1 MLVMLSLMKRAM
13 SVRRGCA
20 RLAIASAAAACTA
33 VLTSAVCV
41 PLRAASADRSL
52 RDILEGCRESDKS
65 VRTSKGTFTI
75 EFEDSGTGSGPM
87 GPRYRFGKRLEG
99 SWVASDAG
107 LREETVRFYPE
118 LTPAEQRLLDEE
130 QERWRPFRSGPA
142 PPPHGELSQIV
153 VFDGSRCRVVTHQNG
168 VRDLDQLSEG
178 TSAAATARGMSEF
191 WKWLGLTPVG
201 AEGRRVVEYPTA
213 ELSPEIIGREKID
226 GVECIKVRSGHAS
239 LRGEVIWWVAP
250 SYGYLVLRMD
260 QVVYFQPGGGLEA
273 GQHALIRRRV
283 SDVAS
288 FAGVHLPRRV
298 EKVVAWVNSDG
309 SVAHVLRRW
318 HFVADTIEVNGP
330 VSRDSFSTEK
340 LPDKYSE
347 SSAGSA
353 EPSSC
358 GYSSAPID
366 FCSLLGVELDST
378 DKERL
383 AELYAESAESS
394 FADLAVRFERITGVP
409 LVGYRGTPDD
419 LAGLNQPFIAHLRT
433 GEGAGHFI
441 AVESATAD
449 SLRVLNSG
457 VMHIYAWAEFEDY
470 FTGRV
475 LAVDAE
481 TLGDPAAHP
490 RVICPMPILTQDQAT
505 AHADGHRYEFHLSN
519 AGSAALRLVEGSR
532 YPSGLAATVLIP
544 REVSPRSAATVTVV
558 LRAVSETRVP
568 WAVVLATNDPLRP
581 ALWLGSSEPAAE
593 TGRTRR
599 AGTDQEGTE

>member
-330 VSRDSFSTEK
+330 VSRDSFSMEK

-353 EPSSC
+353 QPSTC
-358 GYSSAPID
+358 GYSALID

-378 DKERL
+378 DKELL

-394 FADLAVRFERITGVP
+394 FADLAAHFEGITGVP

-419 LAGLNQPFIAHLRT
+419 LVGLNQPFIAHLRT
-433 GEGAGHFI
+433 GEGAGHFVT
-441 AVESATAD
+441 VENTTAD
-449 SLRVLNSG
+449 LLRILDLG

-481 TLGDPAAHP
+481 AVGDSANHA
-490 RVICPMPILTQDQAT
+490 RVLCPVSILTQGDAT
-505 AHADGHRYEFHLSN
+505 PCAEGHQYEFRVSN
-519 AGSAALRLVEGSR
+519 AGAAVLTLAEAFR
-532 YPSGLAATVLIP
+532 YPSDLAAKLVIP
-544 REVSPRSAATVTVV
+544 AEVAPRSSTTVV
-558 LRAVSETRVP
+558 VELRTVDATPLP

-593 TGRTRR
+593 MVRISQVGAAQATAR
-599 AGTDQEGTE
+599 